1 MSAQIPLSSTS
12 VGGTVQTHVQLS
24 VCPARGSAARRR
36 ELVIEI
42 GVLAMTGSTALDPL
56 AFDPYDYGFHED
68 PYPIY
73 RRLREEAPLYHN
85 PAIGFWAL
93 SRYADVTAGF
103 RDSTRLSSA
112 NGVSLDPAAWG
123 PHAHRTMSFL
133 AMDDPRHMRMRR
145 LVYKGFTPKRVAEMA
160 DRIRELTL
168 EYLEPA
174 LASGRFDWIDEVAGK
189 LPMDVISE
197 LMGVPASDR
206 AEIRRQADL
215 VVHRADGVL
224 DVPPEAIDAS
234 LGLVGYYADLVAER
248 RKNPTDDLTSALLDA
263 EIDGDVL
270 TDDEII
276 GFMFLMVVAG
286 NETTTKLLG
295 NALYWAG
302 RNPAEYARVAGD
314 PERVSDWVEETLRY
328 DTSSQIVARTA
339 TADLEYHGGTIP
351 EGAKV
356 LLLIGSANRDSE
368 AFDDADSYR
377 IDRTGGTAL
386 ASFGAGV
393 HFCLG
398 AHLARLE
405 ANVALAEFAER
416 VREYHV
422 HAEGIERVHSTN
434 VRGFAKLPISVEV
447 R

>member
-1 MSAQIPLSSTS
+1 MT
-12 VGGTVQTHVQLS
+12 
-24 VCPARGSAARRR
+24 AASL
-36 ELVIEI
+36 EPV
-42 GVLAMTGSTALDPL
+42 T
-56 AFDPYDYGFHED
+56 FDPYDYVFHED

-73 RRLREEAPLYHN
+73 ARLRAEAPLYYN
-85 PAIGFWAL
+85 AELDFYAL
-93 SRYADVTAGF
+93 SRHADVTAGF
-103 RDSTRLSSA
+103 RNAAALSNA

-123 PHAHRTMSFL
+123 PHAHKTMSFL
-133 AMDDPRHMRMRR
+133 AMDDPRHMRMRK
-145 LVYKGFTPKRVAEMA
+145 LVFKGFTPKRVADMET
-160 DRIRELTL
+160 RIRELTL

-174 LASGRFDWIDEVAGK
+174 LERGEFDWIQDFAGK

-197 LMGVPASDR
+197 LMGVPAADR
-206 AEIRRQADL
+206 DEIRHMADMVMHRDDGVTDVPDSAIEASLNL
-215 VVHRADGVL
+215 VV
-224 DVPPEAIDAS
+224 
-234 LGLVGYYADLVAER
+234 YYSNMVAQR
-248 RKNPTDDLTSALLDA
+248 RENPTDDLTSALLGA
-263 EIDGDVL
+263 EIDGDRL

-302 RNPAEYARVAGD
+302 RNPAEYAKVAFD
-314 PERVSDWVEETLRY
+314 PERVPDWVEETLRY

-339 TADLEYHGGTIP
+339 TADLEYHGRVVPAGS
-351 EGAKV
+351 KV
-356 LLLIGSANRDSE
+356 LLLIGSANRDGE
-368 AFDDADSYR
+368 VFDNADSYDL
-377 IDRTGGTAL
+377 DRAEKGNL

-405 ANVALAEFAER
+405 ATVALREFAARVKSYR
-416 VREYHV
+416 VREDEFV
-422 HAEGIERVHSTN
+422 RVHSSN